1 MNRRI
6 RGDVEERTMDYLVKR
21 PEIFT
26 LLNTG
31 IVNLNGLAA
40 LISRENG
47 DLNPLSVRSAL
58 QKIMKS
64 GRITDYR
71 KATDD
76 LLRKSKVTLQDKV
89 SVITAKRKLDMDFLS
104 VTFLT
109 DSVVYIVDETRSKNI
124 PRDAN
129 VERNVSLIHIF
140 SPYDIVS
147 TPGFALNVVQR
158 IYAAGINI
166 LQLISCSNETMIV
179 VNREAD
185 SLLIEFI
192 MWPSSFYR
200 NNRIK
205 ID

>member
-179 VNREAD
+179 VNREDEVKAY
-185 SLLIEFI
+185 SALTA
-192 MWPSSFYR
+192 Y
-200 NNRIK
+200 
-205 ID
+205 